1 MFGHIVSLTFNGKT
15 KFQTKIGAMITVIC
29 FIIIGGYGA
38 GGLAKVAASEIISIS
53 TQEVNQ

>member
-53 TQEVNQ
+53 TQ